1 MDSSQ
6 PIDSETME
14 VGWNLFILML
24 AIGTSAF
31 FAATETAVISL
42 NDAKIQ
48 REAEEGN
55 RIAGLLRQ
63 LIDQPSRFRATV
75 QIGMALPSLLA
86 AAFATTT
93 LALPFGHW
101 LARQPWWHFTQKT
114 AIGLTTTTVTV
125 LLVLIILV
133 FGDRLPKRIGMQ
145 RGETWARTIAYPFN
159 AISAIARPFTTL
171 LTFCT
176 NHLLSLLGIA
186 PSQLHGKISEEE
198 IRMMLDI
205 GGETGSIEPQ
215 EKEMIENVFE
225 FNNTTAAEIMVHR
238 KSIIA
243 LPIDIDNEECR
254 ETIRESGFSRIP
266 VYNETI
272 DNIQGI
278 LNTRDY
284 LIQALDDEHPNLT
297 KLLRKAFFVPE
308 TIRAD
313 ILFRQMQK
321 NKQGIAIVLDE
332 YGGTSGLVSIED
344 LLEEIV
350 GEIYDEYDIAV
361 QTPGIECLSDTDY
374 RMPGETDIDSAAET
388 LNVEIEE
395 GDFNTLGGFIFEKL
409 NSMPTEGT
417 KLVLHDLA
425 LEMTVEKM
433 DDHRIESVRII
444 RISPTTPPAAD
455 AEQED

>member
-1 MDSSQ
+1 MDPSQ

-14 VGWNLFILML
+14 IGWNLLVLLL

-31 FAATETAVISL
+31 FAASETAIISL
-42 NDAKIQ
+42 NDAKIR

-55 RIAGLLRQ
+55 RIAGLLCQ
-63 LIDQPSRFRATV
+63 FIDQPSRFRATV
-75 QIGMALPSLLA
+75 QIGMALASLLA
-86 AAFATTT
+86 AAFATLS
-93 LALPFGHW
+93 LALPLSHW
-101 LARQPWWHFTQKT
+101 LARQTWWHLENGT
-114 AIGLTTTTVTV
+114 AIGLTTTAVTFLFV
-125 LLVLIILV
+125 IVILI
-133 FGDRLPKRIGMQ
+133 FGDRLPKRIAMQ
-145 RGETWARTIAYPFN
+145 RGETWARGIAYPFK
-159 AISAIARPFTTL
+159 AISAIIRPFTSL
-171 LTFCT
+171 LTFIT
-176 NHLLSLLGIA
+176 DRILSLLGID
-186 PSQLHGKISEEE
+186 PSQLHENISEEE
-198 IRMMLDI
+198 IRMMVDI

-238 KSIIA
+238 KSIVA
-243 LPIDIDNEECR
+243 LPIDIDNAECR
-254 ETIRESGFSRIP
+254 ETIRKSGFSRIP
-266 VYNETI
+266 VYNGTI
-272 DNIQGI
+272 DNVQGI

-284 LIQALDDEHPNLT
+284 LIQALDDEHPRLT
-297 KLLRKAFFVPE
+297 QLLRKPFFVPE

-313 ILFRQMQK
+313 LLFRQMQK

-350 GEIYDEYDIAV
+350 GEIYDEYDITV
-361 QTPGIECLSDTDY
+361 HTPGIECFSETDY
-374 RMPGETDIDSAAET
+374 RMPGETDIDTVSET

-417 KLVLHDLA
+417 KLILHDLA

-433 DDHRIESVRII
+433 DDHRIESVRIL
-444 RISPTTPPAAD
+444 RISPPTPPAAD
-455 AEQED
+455 AEEED